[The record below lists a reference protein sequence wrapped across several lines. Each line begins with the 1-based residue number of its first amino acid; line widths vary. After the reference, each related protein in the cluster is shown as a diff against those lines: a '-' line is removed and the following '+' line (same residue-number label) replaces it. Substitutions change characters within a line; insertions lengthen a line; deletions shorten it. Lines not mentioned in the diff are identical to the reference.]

1 MPVEECSVRVLFLA
15 SEMAPY
21 AKTGGLGDV
30 IGALPGQLRA
40 EGIETWV
47 LQPYYGKP
55 ELQYLRYLGSFTPPY
70 TERQG
75 ELWCLPAEPH
85 TLFLREP
92 GFYERGGIYQDPFGQ
107 DWPDNAQRYAYLNRM
122 GVELAQGRIPFLPGR
137 MDLLH
142 AHDWQ
147 AGLAPYLLDL
157 EGRIGAPRPA
167 TLLSIHNLAYQGRF
181 SPELLA
187 SLHLPLADFHPGGIE
202 LYGSFSFLKAGL
214 VYADALSTVSP
225 RYAQEIQT
233 EAFGMGLD
241 GLLRTRHADLT
252 GILNGIDD
260 TRWNPRGDPY
270 LVAHYDEHDLA
281 GKARCKSALQSL
293 LGLYPDPEV
302 LVLGLISRLVEQKGI
317 DLVLQLAPEL
327 LRERIQLILL
337 GSGEAQYQDQARQL
351 AHLHPGQMAVHIG
364 FDESLAHRIE
374 AGIDAFLM
382 PSRFEPCGLN
392 QMFSLRYGSPPIVH
406 ATGGLA
412 DTVVDV
418 DQDVRAGNG
427 FAFAPA
433 GIDGLRDAIH
443 RALRHFQH
451 REHWQELQRR
461 GMQGDYG
468 WQRAAREYVALYRKL
483 LSGA

>member
-1 MPVEECSVRVLFLA
+1 MRVLFLA

-55 ELQYLRYLGSFTPPY
+55 EIPHLRYLGSFTPPY
-70 TERQG
+70 TEHQG
-75 ELWCLPAEPH
+75 EIWCLPAEPN

-92 GFYERGGIYQDPFGQ
+92 GYYERGGIYQDLYGQ
-107 DWPDNAQRYAYLNRM
+107 DWPDNAERYAYLNRM

-147 AGLAPYLLDL
+147 AALAPYLLAL
-157 EGRIGAPRPA
+157 ESRIGAPRPA

-181 SPELLA
+181 LPSLLSA
-187 SLHLPLADFHPGGIE
+187 LHLPTEDFHPAGTE

-214 VYADALSTVSP
+214 IYADALSTVSP

-233 EAFGMGLD
+233 ETFGMGLA
-241 GLLRTRHADLT
+241 GLLQARSGDLT

-260 TRWNPRGDPY
+260 TRWNPTADPY
-270 LVAHYDEHDLA
+270 LVAHYDTDNLA
-281 GKARCKSALQSL
+281 GKARCKSALQSQ

-302 LVLGLISRLVEQKGI
+302 LLLGVISRFVEQKGT
-317 DLVLQLAPEL
+317 DLILQLAPEL
-327 LRERIQLILL
+327 LHERIQLVLL
-337 GSGEAQYQDQARQL
+337 GSGEADYQNRARQL
-351 AHLHPGQMAVHIG
+351 ATEHPGQVAVHIG
-364 FDESLAHRIE
+364 FDEGLAHRIE

-412 DTVVDV
+412 DTVRDI
-418 DQDVRAGNG
+418 DEDARAGNG
-427 FAFAPA
+427 FVFAPA
-433 GIDGLRDAIH
+433 DIEGLRDAIQ

-451 REHWQELQRR
+451 REHWRELQRR
-461 GMQGDYG
+461 GMRGDYG
-468 WQRAAREYVALYRKL
+468 WQHAAREYVALYRQL
-483 LSGA
+483 RPGA

>member
-1 MPVEECSVRVLFLA
+1 MRVLFLA
-15 SEMAPY
+15 SEMSPY
-21 AKTGGLGDV
+21 SKTGGLGDV

-40 EGIETWV
+40 LGIETWV

-55 ELQYLRYLGSFTPPY
+55 ELQQLQYLGSFTPPY
-70 TERQG
+70 TDRQG
-75 ELWCLPAEPH
+75 ELWSLRGEPQ

-92 GFYERGGIYQDPFGQ
+92 GFYERGGIYQDAYGQ
-107 DWPDNAQRYAYLNRM
+107 DWPDNAMRYAYLNRM
-122 GVELAQGRIPFLPGR
+122 GVELAQGRISFLPGR

-147 AGLAPYLLDL
+147 AALAPYLLAL

-181 SPELLA
+181 PPTLLG
-187 SLHLPLADFHPGGIE
+187 SLHLPAADFHPEGTE

-233 EAFGMGLD
+233 EAFGMGLT
-241 GLLRTRHADLT
+241 GLLQARSGVLT

-260 TRWNPRGDPY
+260 RRWNPAADPY
-270 LVAHYDEHDLA
+270 LIAHYDAENLG
-281 GKARCKSALQSL
+281 GKARCKSALQSQ
-293 LGLYPDPEV
+293 LGLYPDSDV
-302 LVLGLISRLVEQKGI
+302 FLLGVISRLVDQKGT
-317 DLVLQLAPEL
+317 DLILQLLPEL
-327 LRERIQLILL
+327 LRERIQVVLL
-337 GSGEAQYQDQARQL
+337 GSGEIHYQDEARRL
-351 AHLHPGQMAVHIG
+351 AHEHPGQFAVHIG
-364 FDESLAHRIE
+364 FDEGLAHRIE

-406 ATGGLA
+406 ATGGLT
-412 DTVVDV
+412 DTVRDV
-418 DQDVRAGNG
+418 DQDARRGNG
-427 FAFAPA
+427 FVFAPA
-433 GIDGLRDAIH
+433 ELGALRDAVY

-451 REHWQELQRR
+451 RGHWQELQRR
-461 GMQGDYG
+461 GITGDYG
-468 WQRAAREYVALYRKL
+468 WQRAAQEYAALYRQL
-483 LSGA
+483 QPSA